1 MYGFILITHGLLCR
15 MVCEIFLTE
24 WVNGNKCIAVHLAFT
39 EFRLDADF
47 EEVTVFTCKDRARPV
62 ISGVTQGGH
71 LFGQAFVWGGF
82 FAEASKTETL
92 QVLPS
97 APACALFDWESH
109 CTAVVLAAVQRERA
123 SAEGSFA
130 PATASRG
137 SAVVRTRGL
146 TDTAGALSR
155 SCQLP
160 PLAMLTLR

>member
-1 MYGFILITHGLLCR
+1 
-15 MVCEIFLTE
+15 MVCEIFLTK
-24 WVNGNKCIAVHLAFT
+24 WGNGNKCIAVHLAFT

-47 EEVTVFTCKDRARPV
+47 EEVTVFTCIDRARPV

-109 CTAVVLAAVQRERA
+109 CTAVVLAAVQLERA
-123 SAEGSFA
+123 SAEG
-130 PATASRG
+130 
-137 SAVVRTRGL
+137 
-146 TDTAGALSR
+146 
-155 SCQLP
+155 
-160 PLAMLTLR
+160 